1 MGPLESLEDSGE
13 EGSSR
18 HKKLRE
24 GRKIPGIAGGE
35 ISPAWP
41 NKGRR
46 NRNTL
51 TEELSSAGVSIFLPF
66 KENRGVLACIPLS
79 KCTT

>member
-1 MGPLESLEDSGE
+1 MGSLEGREDSGE
-13 EGSSR
+13 EGYSR
-18 HKKLRE
+18 HKKERE
-24 GRKIPGIAGGE
+24 GRKIPGIAGRE
-35 ISPAWP
+35 VSPAWP

-46 NRNTL
+46 KRNAL

-79 KCTT
+79 KCAS